1 MALTDEQRA
10 YIDAHNLCILATGK
24 RDGSPQISSVYYDW
38 DGEHL
43 YISVTSDRAKW
54 QNAMRNPNI
63 AVLIPDGRK
72 QLVLYGKASGIP
84 DAPERDRRIVGIRA
98 RWGRPVP
105 EGYDPVALTKELDE
119 AKRVVLR
126 FTPERAFSND

>member
-10 YIDAHNLCILATGK
+10 YIDVHNLCILATGK
-24 RDGSPQISSVYYDW
+24 KDGSPQISSVYYDW

-54 QNAMRNPNI
+54 RNAMRNPNI

-72 QLVLYGKASGIP
+72 QLILYGTASGIEH
-84 DAPERDRRIVGIRA
+84 APERDERIIGIRK

-105 EGYDPVALTKELDE
+105 EDVDRAAFTKELDE
-119 AKRVVLR
+119 ALRVVLR
-126 FTPERAFSND
+126 FTPQRAFSND